1 MDRISQYAPS
11 QAAGV
16 SGCVERLRRDVSL
29 SSTAAQ
35 YGCKLTRSG
44 QEFSACCPFHA
55 EDTPS
60 FTIFAGQDG
69 IERFQCFGC
78 GRKGDVLDLVQEV
91 RGVDLQGAI
100 RILGGRDDIRP
111 NVPAR
116 HVQAGNI
123 YEGLVPLP
131 PPAGLLQAGR
141 RITLYNPKRRGTP
154 SEWGTFAP
162 SMVFPY
168 RKADGSLSG
177 YVLRRDL
184 PDGGKE
190 TPMVMFV
197 RLPDGKETWSRFPF
211 PKPRPLY
218 GLETIGDGKQVVIV
232 EGEKCRDRLSQASG
246 RTVVSWPGGTQ
257 GAKHTD
263 WSPLSGRHVLI
274 WPDFDGPGLA
284 AADDIAARLTA
295 VGAHVQCVAF
305 TDAAHGSDIER
316 YRFDDW
322 RAGRFPRRGWD
333 SADAVDAGWTQSQ
346 LDAFMSATL
355 RDWRPEPL
363 AEMPAAEMEPVSE
376 MEERRVVQF
385 NRTISVQASISARP
399 EPVPDAFAQD
409 PYAFEGPDAFVQD
422 DEPTRAITP
431 AGDAPRNF
439 GRLMGIARFDIEL
452 EQWLVDRQWFIKLNL
467 LSGELEIHRDSGIV
481 PMSDARLAE
490 IRFELA
496 RAARGRES
504 SKDNIV
510 DALVLIGERRAYHPV
525 HDYLAR
531 VKWDGKPRI
540 DTWLVDYFGAEDSAL
555 NRAFG
560 RKILCAA
567 VRRVRHPG
575 CKFDHMLVVEG
586 PQDIGK
592 SSAVLALCHDGD
604 WFTDQLEIGA
614 DAKVTIEK
622 TAGHWILEMP
632 ELDGLSRRDINRVK
646 SFIPARKDVARL
658 SYGRFAT
665 KRPRQFVLFGTTNES
680 RYLTDTTGNRRFW
693 IVRAKAADPTGI
705 AAARDQL
712 WAEAAEREADENLWL
727 DDPALRNAAAGVAHE
742 ASDFGPWL
750 EILRERIPE
759 GPLKIKATDAWK
771 LVGFDGPE
779 TINKLTKAHHA
790 HMRAAMVGLGFEK
803 KDKGIRFRDGERKT
817 AYLRGDPDDA
827 REWSPHSHAPA
838 YGDDPF

>member
-1 MDRISQYAPS
+1 MDRISQYQPS
-11 QAAGV
+11 PGAGV
-16 SGCVERLRRDVSL
+16 SGCIERLRRDVSL

-69 IERFQCFGC
+69 VERFHCFGC
-78 GRKGDVLDLVQEV
+78 GRKGDVLDFVQEI
-91 RGVDLQGAI
+91 RGVDLPEAI
-100 RILGGRDDIRP
+100 RILGGRDDIKP
-111 NVPAR
+111 NVPPR
-116 HVQAGNI
+116 HIPAATI
-123 YEGLVPLP
+123 YEGLVPLAP
-131 PPAGLLQAGR
+131 PHRLLQAGR

-154 SEWGTFAP
+154 SEWGAFTP
-162 SMVFPY
+162 STVFPY
-168 RKADGSLSG
+168 RNADGSLLG

-197 RLPDGKETWSRFPF
+197 RLPDSRKTWSRFPF

-218 GLETIGDGKQVVIV
+218 GLETLSDETTGNDGPVVIV
-232 EGEKCRDRLSQASG
+232 EGEKCRDRLHLLSG

-257 GAKHTD
+257 GVTHTD

-274 WPDFDGPGLA
+274 WPDFDGPGLS
-284 AADDIAARLTA
+284 AADDIAARLAA
-295 VGAHVQCVAF
+295 VGAHVQRVGF
-305 TDAAHGSDIER
+305 TDAAQASDIER

-333 SADAVDAGWTQSQ
+333 CADAADAGWTQSQ

-355 RDWRPEPL
+355 RDWRPEPV
-363 AEMPAAEMEPVSE
+363 AEMEPVSE
-376 MEERRVVQF
+376 MEEARVVQVK
-385 NRTISVQASISARP
+385 REGSVEPSASARP
-399 EPVPDAFAQD
+399 AQVPDAS
-409 PYAFEGPDAFVQD
+409 G
-422 DEPTRAITP
+422 R
-431 AGDAPRNF
+431 F
-439 GRLMGIARFDIEL
+439 GRLMGIERFDIEL
-452 EQWLVDRQWFIKLNL
+452 EQWLVDRRWFIKLNL
-467 LSGELEIHRDSGIV
+467 LSVELEIHRNGGIV

-496 RAARGRES
+496 RAQGREP

-525 HDYLAR
+525 HDYLAGLQ
-531 VKWDGKPRI
+531 WDGKPRI
-540 DTWLVDYFGAEDSAL
+540 DTWLVDYFGAEDTAL

-567 VRRVRHPG
+567 VRRVRDPG

-586 PQDIGK
+586 PQGIGK
-592 SSAVLALCHDGD
+592 SSAILALCHDSD

-622 TAGHWILEMP
+622 TAGRWILEMP
-632 ELDGLSRRDINRVK
+632 ELDGLSRRDTNRVK
-646 SFIPARKDVARL
+646 SFVPTQEDSARL
-658 SYGRFAT
+658 SYGRFRSDR
-665 KRPRQFVLFGTTNES
+665 KRQFILFGTTNES

-693 IVRAKAADPTGI
+693 IVRATAADPAGI

-712 WAEAAEREADENLWL
+712 WAEAAEREAGENISL
-727 DDPALRNAAAGVAHE
+727 DSQALRNAAAGVAHE
-742 ASDFGPWL
+742 SSDFGPWL
-750 EILRERIPE
+750 EILGERIPE
-759 GPLKIKATDAWK
+759 GPLKIKATDVWK

-790 HMRAAMVGLGFEK
+790 HMRAAMTGLGFEK
-803 KDKGIRFRDGERKT
+803 RDKGVRFRDGEKKT
-817 AYLRGDPDDA
+817 AYVRGDPDEA
-827 REWSPHSHAPA
+827 REWSPDRHEPA
-838 YGDDPF
+838 YGYGSIF

>member
-11 QAAGV
+11 SGTGV
-16 SGCVERLRRDVSL
+16 SHCVERLRRDVSL

-35 YGCKLTRSG
+35 YGCKLTRNG
-44 QEFSACCPFHA
+44 QEFETCCPFHA

-60 FTIFAGQDG
+60 FTIFIGQDG
-69 IERFQCFGC
+69 VERFHCFGC
-78 GRKGDVLDLVQEV
+78 GRKGDVLDFVQEV
-91 RGVDLQGAI
+91 RGVDLPEAI
-100 RILGGRDDIRP
+100 RILGGRDDIKP
-111 NVPAR
+111 NVPPR

-131 PPAGLLQAGR
+131 PPVGLLQAGA
-141 RITLYNPKRRGTP
+141 RIRLYNPKRRGER
-154 SEWGTFAP
+154 SEWGTFTP

-168 RKADGSLSG
+168 RHADGSLSG

-197 RLPDGKETWSRFPF
+197 RLADGTEAWSRFPF
-211 PKPRPLY
+211 PKPRSLY

-232 EGEKCRDRLSQASG
+232 EGEKCRDRLCRAAK
-246 RTVVSWPGGTQ
+246 RTVISWAGGTQ
-257 GAKHTD
+257 GVKHTD
-263 WSPLSGRHVLI
+263 WSPLSGRDVMI

-284 AADDIAARLTA
+284 AAADIAAHLAELGARVRL
-295 VGAHVQCVAF
+295 VGF
-305 TDAAHGSDIER
+305 TDAGHASDIAHYSFE
-316 YRFDDW
+316 DW
-322 RAGRFPRRGWD
+322 QAGLFPCRGWD
-333 SADAVDAGWTQSQ
+333 SADAVDAGWTQDQ
-346 LDAFMSATL
+346 LDTFMRATV
-355 RDWRPEPL
+355 RDWTPEPV
-363 AEMPAAEMEPVSE
+363 AEMEE
-376 MEERRVVQF
+376 GRVVQF
-385 NRTISVQASISARP
+385 KRTVSVQASISARP
-399 EPVPDAFAQD
+399 APVPDVFVQ
-409 PYAFEGPDAFVQD
+409 GPDAFVQG
-422 DEPTRAITP
+422 DEPTPAITP
-431 AGDAPRNF
+431 AGDALRHF
-439 GRLMGIARFDIEL
+439 GRLPGIARFDIEL

-467 LSGELEIHRDSGIV
+467 LSGELEIHRNGGIV
-481 PMSDARLAE
+481 AMSDARLAE

-496 RAARGRES
+496 RAAQGREP

-510 DALVLIGERRAYHPV
+510 DALGLIGERRAYHPV

-531 VKWDGKPRI
+531 LQWDRKARI
-540 DTWLVDYFGAEDSAL
+540 DTWLVDYFGAEDTPL

-567 VRRVRHPG
+567 VRRVRDPG

-586 PQDIGK
+586 PQGIGK
-592 SSAVLALCHDGD
+592 SSAIPALCHDSD

-632 ELDGLSRRDINRVK
+632 ELDGLSRRDTNRVK
-646 SFIPARKDVARL
+646 SFIPARKDIARL

-665 KRPRQFVLFGTTNES
+665 KRQRQFILFGTTNES

-693 IVRAKAADPTGI
+693 IVRATAADPLGI

-712 WAEAAEREADENLWL
+712 WAEAAEREAGENLWL
-727 DDPALRNAAAGVAHE
+727 DDPALLAEAAGVAHE
-742 ASDFGPWL
+742 SSDFGPWL

-759 GPLKIKATDAWK
+759 GPLKIKATDVWK

-803 KDKGIRFRDGERKT
+803 RDNGLRFRDGEKKA
-817 AYLRGDPDDA
+817 AYLRGDA
-827 REWSPHSHAPA
+827 EEAKEWSPDRREPA
-838 YGDDPF
+838 YDYGSIF

>member
-11 QAAGV
+11 SGTGV
-16 SGCVERLRRDVSL
+16 SHCVERLRRDVSL

-35 YGCKLTRSG
+35 YGCKLARNG
-44 QEFSACCPFHA
+44 QEFETCCPFHA

-60 FTIFAGQDG
+60 FTIFVGQDG
-69 IERFQCFGC
+69 VERFHCFGC
-78 GRKGDVLDLVQEV
+78 GRKGDVLDFVQEV
-91 RGVDLQGAI
+91 RGVDLPEAI

-111 NVPAR
+111 NVPPR

-131 PPAGLLQAGR
+131 PPADLLEAGR

-168 RKADGSLSG
+168 RNADGSLSG

-218 GLETIGDGKQVVIV
+218 GLEMVPDETIGNDGQVVIV
-232 EGEKCRDRLSQASG
+232 EGEKCRDRLHLISG

-257 GAKHTD
+257 GVKHTD

-274 WPDFDGPGLA
+274 WPDFDGPGLT

-295 VGAHVQCVAF
+295 IGAHVQCVGF
-305 TDAAHGSDIER
+305 TDAAHASDIER

-346 LDAFMSATL
+346 LDAFMSATR
-355 RDWRPEPL
+355 RDWRPEPV
-363 AEMPAAEMEPVSE
+363 AEI
-376 MEERRVVQF
+376 EEGRVVQF
-385 NRTISVQASISARP
+385 KQTVSVQASISARP
-399 EPVPDAFAQD
+399 EPVPDAF
-409 PYAFEGPDAFVQD
+409 EGPDALVQEV
-422 DEPTRAITP
+422 EPTRAITP
-431 AGDAPRNF
+431 AGDAPRHL

-467 LSGELEIHRDSGIV
+467 LSGELEIHRNSGIV
-481 PMSDARLAE
+481 AMSDARLAE

-496 RAARGRES
+496 CASQGREP
-504 SKDNIV
+504 SKDNIF
-510 DALVLIGERRAYHPV
+510 DALALIGERRAYHPV

-586 PQDIGK
+586 PQGIGK
-592 SSAVLALCHDGD
+592 SSAILALCHDSD

-632 ELDGLSRRDINRVK
+632 ELDGLSRRDTNRVK
-646 SFIPARKDVARL
+646 SFIPTQKDIARL
-658 SYGRFAT
+658 SYGRFT
-665 KRPRQFVLFGTTNES
+665 TRRKRQFVLFGTTNES

-693 IVRAKAADPTGI
+693 IVRATAADPAGI

-712 WAEAAEREADENLWL
+712 WAEAAEREAGEDISLR
-727 DDPALRNAAAGVAHE
+727 DPALRNAAAGVARE
-742 ASDFGPWL
+742 SSDFGPWAEL
-750 EILRERIPE
+750 LGERIPD
-759 GPLKIKATDAWK
+759 GPLKIKATDVWK
-771 LVGFDGPE
+771 LVGFDGSE

-790 HMRAAMVGLGFEK
+790 HMRAAMTGLGFEK
-803 KDKGIRFRDGERKT
+803 RDKGVRFHDGEKKT
-817 AYLRGDPDDA
+817 AYVRGDPDEA
-827 REWSPHSHAPA
+827 REWRPDRHAPA

>member
-11 QAAGV
+11 PAAGV

-35 YGCKLTRSG
+35 YGCRLTRNG
-44 QEFSACCPFHA
+44 QELSACCPFHT

-69 IERFQCFGC
+69 VERFHCFGC
-78 GRKGDVLDLVQEV
+78 GRKGDVLDFVQEV
-91 RGVDLQGAI
+91 RGVDLAEAI
-100 RILGGRDDIRP
+100 RILGGRDDIKP
-111 NVPAR
+111 NVAPR

-131 PPAGLLQAGR
+131 PPTGLLQPGA

-154 SEWGTFAP
+154 SQWGTFAP

-168 RKADGSLSG
+168 RHADGSLLG

-218 GLETIGDGKQVVIV
+218 RLETIGDRSQVVIV
-232 EGEKCRDRLSQASG
+232 EGEKCRDRLHMISG
-246 RTVVSWPGGTQ
+246 QTVVSWPGGTQ

-284 AADDIAARLTA
+284 AADDVAARLTA
-295 VGAHVQCVAF
+295 LGAHVQCVGF
-305 TDAAHGSDIER
+305 TDAAHASDIER

-322 RAGRFPRRGWD
+322 RAGLFPRRGWD

-355 RDWRPEPL
+355 RDWRPEPV
-363 AEMPAAEMEPVSE
+363 AEL
-376 MEERRVVQF
+376 EEGGVVQF
-385 NRTISVQASISARP
+385 KRTVSGEASISALAA
-399 EPVPDAFAQD
+399 PVPDS
-409 PYAFEGPDAFVQD
+409 FEGDQPL
-422 DEPTRAITP
+422 AITP
-431 AGDAPRNF
+431 AGAAPRHS
-439 GRLMGIARFDIEL
+439 GRPMGVARFDIEL

-467 LSGELEIHRDSGIV
+467 LSGELELHRESGIV
-481 PMSDARLAE
+481 RMSDARLAE

-496 RAARGRES
+496 RVQGREP
-504 SKDNIV
+504 SKDNIF

-540 DTWLVDYFGAEDSAL
+540 DTWLVDYFGAEDTAL

-567 VRRVRHPG
+567 VRRVRDPG
-575 CKFDHMLVVEG
+575 CKFDHMLVLEG
-586 PQDIGK
+586 PQGIGK
-592 SSAVLALCHDGD
+592 SSGILALCHDRD

-622 TAGHWILEMP
+622 TAGRWILEMP
-632 ELDGLSRRDINRVK
+632 ELDGLSRRDTNRVK
-646 SFIPARKDVARL
+646 SFIPTQEDSARL
-658 SYGRFAT
+658 SYGRF
-665 KRPRQFVLFGTTNES
+665 RSDRRRQFVLFGTTNES

-693 IVRAKAADPTGI
+693 IVRATAADPAGI

-712 WAEAAEREADENLWL
+712 WAEAAEREAGEDISL
-727 DDPALRNAAAGVAHE
+727 DDQALRKAAAGVAHE
-742 ASDFGPWL
+742 SSDFGPWL
-750 EILRERIPE
+750 EILGERIPD
-759 GPLKIKATDAWK
+759 GPLKIKATDVWK

-790 HMRAAMVGLGFEK
+790 HMRAAMTGLGFEK
-803 KDKGIRFRDGERKT
+803 RDKGIRFFDGEKKT
-817 AYLRGDPDDA
+817 AYVRGDPDEA
-827 REWSPHSHAPA
+827 REWSPGRSAPA
-838 YGDDPF
+838 YDYGSIF

>member
-11 QAAGV
+11 PGAGV

-35 YGCKLTRSG
+35 YGCKLIRSG
-44 QEFSACCPFHA
+44 REFSACCPFHA

-69 IERFQCFGC
+69 IERFHCFGC
-78 GRKGDVLDLVQEV
+78 GRKGDVLDFMQEF
-91 RGVDLQGAI
+91 RGVDLPEAI
-100 RILGGRDDIRP
+100 RILGGRGDIRP
-111 NVPAR
+111 NVPPR

-123 YEGLVPLP
+123 YEGIVPLP
-131 PPAGLLQAGR
+131 PPVGLLQAGR

-168 RKADGSLSG
+168 RNADGSLSG

-197 RLPDGKETWSRFPF
+197 RLADGKETWSRFPF

-232 EGEKCRDRLSQASG
+232 EGEKCRDRLSQAAK
-246 RTVVSWPGGTQ
+246 RTVVSWPGGAQ

-274 WPDFDGPGLA
+274 WPDFDGPGLT

-295 VGAHVQCVAF
+295 LGARVQCVGF
-305 TDAAHGSDIER
+305 TDAAHASDIER
-316 YRFDDW
+316 YSFADW
-322 RAGRFPRRGWD
+322 QSGLFPRRGWD

-355 RDWRPEPL
+355 RDWRPEPV
-363 AEMPAAEMEPVSE
+363 AEMPVAEMEE
-376 MEERRVVQF
+376 ARVVQF
-385 NRTISVQASISARP
+385 KRAVSVQASTSARP
-399 EPVPDAFAQD
+399 APVPDAL
-409 PYAFEGPDAFVQD
+409 VQG

-431 AGDAPRNF
+431 AADAPRHF

-481 PMSDARLAE
+481 AMSDARLAE

-496 RAARGRES
+496 CAAQGREP

-510 DALVLIGERRAYHPV
+510 DGLVLIGERRAYHPV

-540 DTWLVDYFGAEDSAL
+540 DTWLVDYFGAEDTPL

-586 PQDIGK
+586 PQGIGK
-592 SSAVLALCHDGD
+592 SSAILALCHDRD

-622 TAGHWILEMP
+622 TAGRWILEMP
-632 ELDGLSRRDINRVK
+632 ELDGLSRRDTNRVK
-646 SFIPARKDVARL
+646 SFIPTQEDSARL
-658 SYGRFAT
+658 SYGRFRSD
-665 KRPRQFVLFGTTNES
+665 RPRQFILFGTTNES

-693 IVRAKAADPTGI
+693 IVRATAADPSGI

-712 WAEAAEREADENLWL
+712 WAEAAEREAGENLCL
-727 DDPALRNAAAGVAHE
+727 DNQALRNAAAGVAHE
-742 ASDFGPWL
+742 SSDFGPWL
-750 EILRERIPE
+750 EILGERIPE
-759 GPLKIKATDAWK
+759 GPLKIKATDVWK

-803 KDKGIRFRDGERKT
+803 NDKGIRFRDGERKT
-817 AYLRGDPDDA
+817 AYVRGDPDEA
-827 REWSPHSHAPA
+827 REWSPDRHEPA
-838 YGDDPF
+838 YGYGSTF

>member
-11 QAAGV
+11 PAAGV

-35 YGCKLTRSG
+35 YGCRLTRNG
-44 QEFSACCPFHA
+44 QEFSACCPFHT

-69 IERFQCFGC
+69 VERFHCFGC
-78 GRKGDVLDLVQEV
+78 GRKGDVLDFVQEV
-91 RGVDLQGAI
+91 RGVDLAEAI
-100 RILGGRDDIRP
+100 RILGGRDDIKP
-111 NVPAR
+111 NVPPRQIQAR
-116 HVQAGNI
+116 NI
-123 YEGLVPLP
+123 YEGIVPVP
-131 PPAGLLQAGR
+131 PPADLLTPGV
-141 RITLYNPKRRGTP
+141 RITLYNPKRGGTP
-154 SEWGTFAP
+154 SQWGTFAP

-168 RKADGSLSG
+168 RHADGSLLG

-218 GLETIGDGKQVVIV
+218 GLETIGDRSQMVIV

-246 RTVVSWPGGTQ
+246 QTVVSWPGGTQ
-257 GAKHTD
+257 GVKHTD

-274 WPDFDGPGLA
+274 WPDFDGPGLT

-295 VGAHVQCVAF
+295 IGAHVQCVGF
-305 TDAAHGSDIER
+305 TDAAHASDIER

-322 RAGRFPRRGWD
+322 RAGLFPCRGWD

-346 LDAFMSATL
+346 LDAFMAATL
-355 RDWRPEPL
+355 RDWIPEPV
-363 AEMPAAEMEPVSE
+363 AEMPVAEMEE
-376 MEERRVVQF
+376 GRVVQF
-385 NRTISVQASISARP
+385 KRTVSVQAFISARP
-399 EPVPDAFAQD
+399 APVADAFTQDPDAF
-409 PYAFEGPDAFVQD
+409 ED
-422 DEPTRAITP
+422 DEPTPAIAP
-431 AGDAPRNF
+431 AGEAPRRS

-467 LSGELEIHRDSGIV
+467 LSGELEIHRNSGIV
-481 PMSDARLAE
+481 AMSDARLAE

-496 RAARGRES
+496 RAQGREP
-504 SKDNIV
+504 SKDNIF
-510 DALVLIGERRAYHPV
+510 DALALIGERRAYHPV

-540 DTWLVDYFGAEDSAL
+540 DTWLVDYFGAEDTPL

-586 PQDIGK
+586 PQGIGK
-592 SSAVLALCHDGD
+592 SSAILALCHDSD

-632 ELDGLSRRDINRVK
+632 ELDGLSRRDTNRVK
-646 SFIPARKDVARL
+646 SFIPTQKDIARL
-658 SYGRFAT
+658 SYGRFPT
-665 KRPRQFVLFGTTNES
+665 RRKRQFVLFGTTNES

-693 IVRAKAADPTGI
+693 IVRATAADPSGI
-705 AAARDQL
+705 AAVRDQL
-712 WAEAAEREADENLWL
+712 WAEAAEREAGEDISLH
-727 DDPALRNAAAGVAHE
+727 DQALRKAAAGVAHE
-742 ASDFGPWL
+742 SSDFGPWL
-750 EILRERIPE
+750 EILGERIPE
-759 GPLKIKATDAWK
+759 GPLKIKATDVWK

-790 HMRAAMVGLGFEK
+790 HMRAAMTGLGFEK
-803 KDKGIRFRDGERKT
+803 RDNGLRFRDGEKKA
-817 AYLRGDPDDA
+817 AYLRGDA
-827 REWSPHSHAPA
+827 EEAKEWSPDRPEPA
-838 YGDDPF
+838 YSYGSIF